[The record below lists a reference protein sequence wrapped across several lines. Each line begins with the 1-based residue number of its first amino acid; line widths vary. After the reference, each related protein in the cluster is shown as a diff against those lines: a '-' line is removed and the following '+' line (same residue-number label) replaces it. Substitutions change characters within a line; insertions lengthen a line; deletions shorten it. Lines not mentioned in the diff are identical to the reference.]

1 MSFLSILIQIRSL
14 ADFKKALDEFSQEL
28 IRDPI
33 INSHLNSLYDQMLEQ
48 NLIRIIEPFSR
59 VQVSHIAHLINL
71 PRAVVEKKLSQM
83 ILDKSIRGVLD
94 QVRSNTAPAA
104 GSRHQD
110 PDSGGVLITFDD
122 KSTDQTYESVLETIT
137 SMSKVVDALYQK
149 AKRLS

>member
-1 MSFLSILIQIRSL
+1 
-14 ADFKKALDEFSQEL
+14 
-28 IRDPI
+28 
-33 INSHLNSLYDQMLEQ
+33 MLEQ

-71 PRAVVEKKLSQM
+71 PRSVVEKKLSQM
-83 ILDKSIRGVLD
+83 ILDKSIHGVLD
-94 QVRSNTAPAA
+94 QVRSTTTGSTAA
-104 GSRHQD
+104 GTRHQD